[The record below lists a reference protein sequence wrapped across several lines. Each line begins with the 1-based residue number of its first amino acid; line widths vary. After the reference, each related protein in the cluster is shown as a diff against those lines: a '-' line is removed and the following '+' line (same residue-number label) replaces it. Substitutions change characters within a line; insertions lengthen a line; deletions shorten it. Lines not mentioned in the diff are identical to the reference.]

1 MSYNN
6 RNLKEAVC
14 VTSRA
19 VPFDK
24 QIIVGQHYMIDV
36 NTIYMDYL
44 DEDRYGMTYTMD
56 DKFVGNLNLD
66 HFEFINFELKK

>member
-19 VPFDK
+19 APFDK

-36 NTIYMDYL
+36 NTIYTDSL
-44 DEDRYGMTYTMD
+44 DEITYCMVYTMN
-56 DKFVGNLNLD
+56 DKYVGNLILD